1 MKNEIIDNQNNKRE
15 TQTIQTEMNLNNL
28 QLFET
33 QFNSQSMIKQ
43 GPLHFCVCF
52 LCVLHCLYLCHVAMI
67 ICSQKM
73 YGLYGLLD
81 HIVEINGDVKD
92 VG

>member
-73 YGLYGLLD
+73 YGFS
-81 HIVEINGDVKD
+81 II
-92 VG
+92 